1 MQLCTFCEEMK
12 VVVPIEGKD
21 GSVRFICEECAAHFQ
36 EVSSS
41 RESSTTQE
49 GCRRLFTGELSMY
62 DPETPPTQ
70 PLPPRPE
77 VLDGTTYKIKT
88 PNSEHAFYVT
98 INDILIDGKRRPFE
112 IFINSKSMESLEWMV
127 ALTRVLSATFRR
139 EENAVFLVDELLS
152 IFDARGGYFKP
163 GGKRM
168 PSIVAEIGDCLERHL
183 TKTGVISSPEQEK
196 RPA

>member
-1 MQLCTFCEEMK
+1 GRPMLMDIADQ
-12 VVVPIEGKD
+12 V
-21 GSVRFICEECAAHFQ
+21 
-36 EVSSS
+36 
-41 RESSTTQE
+41 
-49 GCRRLFTGELSMY
+49 LF
-62 DPETPPTQ
+62 ET
-70 PLPPRPE
+70 
-77 VLDGTTYKIKT
+77 LDGTTYKIKT

-112 IFINSKSMESLEWMV
+112 IFINSKSIESLEWMV
-127 ALTRVLSATFRR
+127 ALTRVLSAMFRR
-139 EENAVFLVDELLS
+139 AENAVFLVEELQS

-183 TKTGVISSPEQEK
+183 IKIGVIASPERER

>member
-1 MQLCTFCEEMK
+1 MTN
-12 VVVPIEGKD
+12 
-21 GSVRFICEECAAHFQ
+21 
-36 EVSSS
+36 
-41 RESSTTQE
+41 
-49 GCRRLFTGELSMY
+49 
-62 DPETPPTQ
+62 PETP

-98 INDILIDGKRRPFE
+98 INDILIDGKQRPFE
-112 IFINSKSMESLEWMV
+112 IFINSKSMESLEWVV

-139 EENAVFLVDELLS
+139 EENAVFLVEELRS

-183 TKTGVISSPEQEK
+183 AKTGIISSPEQE
-196 RPA
+196 RRTA